1 MSIASQLAKYVI
13 DAFQKDLPE
22 SIKEI
27 GIQAI
32 VDQYGLQ
39 IAGSELPT
47 SKIVYRTE
55 KKYNQSKG
63 LSSIAR
69 YGDKVSS
76 VHAAFINGSF
86 AHAKD
91 FDDSH
96 QEAQTHAG
104 SVVIP
109 AAIAIAESE
118 NCPPDAVLKAII
130 LGIEI
135 MLRLAYSL
143 SLACMEGGHHTCPT
157 IGPFGAAI
165 ACGLLMGLN
174 ETELTHALGICGS
187 FSGALME
194 FTLSGGSVKRIYTG
208 LGARYGLEAV
218 ILAKEGLTAPAT
230 IIEGKKGLWS
240 IFGKGSA
247 RPERLFEQLGG
258 NYLISSLS
266 FKPLSCCLLIH
277 PAIEAFL
284 KICDLYQLVPANI
297 KQVRVGFSTLSA
309 SHVGSITI
317 PEDELG
323 AQFCTSF
330 MLALSLIKE
339 PPGMWTNIEEALS
352 NAEIINLAKRITIY
366 VDKEAEIEFPEKNGC
381 IVNVHSQTGETY
393 SLRIKDPKG
402 SPGNRLTIEDIK
414 KKFIQNTLPILGS
427 LQAENFYHLLS
438 NFDKLSSVKDIFNVS
453 TKEVQNEPVLK
464 LSCKSP

>member
-1 MSIASQLAKYVI
+1 MSVASQLAKYVI
-13 DAFQKDLPE
+13 HAFQNDVPE
-22 SIKEI
+22 NIKEI

-32 VDQYGLQ
+32 IDQYGLQ
-39 IAGSELPT
+39 IAGSELPS
-47 SKIVYRTE
+47 SKTIYKAE
-55 KKYNQSKG
+55 KYYNQSIG

-69 YGDKVSS
+69 YGDQVSP

-91 FDDSH
+91 FDDTH
-96 QEAQTHAG
+96 QKAQTHAG

-109 AAIAIAESE
+109 AAMAIAESK
-118 NCPPDAVLKAII
+118 NCSPDVVLKAII
-130 LGIEI
+130 WGMEI
-135 MLRLAYSL
+135 MLRLAYSI
-143 SLACMEGGHHTCPT
+143 SPVCMEGGHHTCPT
-157 IGPFGAAI
+157 IGPFGSAI

-194 FTLSGGSVKRIYTG
+194 FTLSGGSVKRIYPG
-208 LGARYGLEAV
+208 LGARHGLEAV

-240 IFGKGSA
+240 ILGKGLA
-247 RPERLFEQLGG
+247 FPERLFEQLGES
-258 NYLISSLS
+258 YLLSSIS
-266 FKPLSCCLLIH
+266 FKPFSCCLLIH

-284 KICDLYQLVPANI
+284 KICNRYRLVPENI
-297 KQVRVGFSTLSA
+297 NHITVGFSKLSA

-323 AQFCTSF
+323 AQFSTSF

-339 PPGMWTNIEEALS
+339 PPGMWTNIVEALS
-352 NAEIINLAKRITIY
+352 DTEIVNLAKKVTIY
-366 VDKEAEIEFPEKNGC
+366 EDEEAEIEFPAKNGC
-381 IVNVHSQTGETY
+381 IVNVHSQKGKIY

-402 SPGNRLTIEDIK
+402 SYGNKLTIEDIK
-414 KKFIQNTLPILGS
+414 KKFIQNTLPILGP
-427 LQAENFYHLLS
+427 LQAKNLYHLLS
-438 NFDKLSSVKDIFNVS
+438 KFDKLSSVKNIFHASTEDIQMVNLCS
-453 TKEVQNEPVLK
+453 
-464 LSCKSP
+464 